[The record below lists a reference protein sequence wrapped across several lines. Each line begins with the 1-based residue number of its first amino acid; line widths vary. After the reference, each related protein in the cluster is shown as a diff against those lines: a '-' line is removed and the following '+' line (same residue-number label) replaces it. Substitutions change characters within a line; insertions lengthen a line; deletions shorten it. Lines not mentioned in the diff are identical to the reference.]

1 MHLSPDHIVFW
12 QIGWFKIN
20 ATITYTWGL
29 MAVLAIGSY
38 LVTRGLSK
46 DLSVAAGRIC
56 WKLS

>member
-29 MAVLAIGSY
+29 MGRAGNRVISRYAGSVERIG
-38 LVTRGLSK
+38 
-46 DLSVAAGRIC
+46 A
-56 WKLS
+56 